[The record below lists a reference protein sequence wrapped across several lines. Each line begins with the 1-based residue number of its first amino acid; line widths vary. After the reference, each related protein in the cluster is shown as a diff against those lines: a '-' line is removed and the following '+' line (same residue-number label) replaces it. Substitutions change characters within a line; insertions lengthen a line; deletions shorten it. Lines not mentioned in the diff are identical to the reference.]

1 VIVFLVMIFICWG
14 IAIAMAAQAK
24 AAVAAGKPWESLWVP
39 RYIGFIWPAFAMA
52 VAVLIMRLPT
62 RPVRIFAVAFLL
74 GINLA
79 VAGLRIFGQTEPP
92 VDLMA
97 RDSVIAQDPSHHT
110 LVRMDIAH
118 GEQYPGGGNLF
129 SGPGEYYLDILS
141 GTPVDPPHFK
151 AAIAPRERATRGG
164 FSPFGPIVIPSAI
177 DRLIV
182 WNQYDLLQRVP
193 PEELLPRL
201 DGWKLVSDSQYEA
214 RDCWIWADIATYRR
228 REYVRE

>member
-1 VIVFLVMIFICWG
+1 
-14 IAIAMAAQAK
+14 
-24 AAVAAGKPWESLWVP
+24 VAAGKPWESLWVP